1 MYLISAKGYE
11 NACVPL
17 LIEKN
22 GIIWASAKYV
32 QDGLDVQNISDVVLK
47 EIYSI

>member
-11 NACVPL
+11 SACVPL

-22 GIIWASAKYV
+22 GIIWASTKYV